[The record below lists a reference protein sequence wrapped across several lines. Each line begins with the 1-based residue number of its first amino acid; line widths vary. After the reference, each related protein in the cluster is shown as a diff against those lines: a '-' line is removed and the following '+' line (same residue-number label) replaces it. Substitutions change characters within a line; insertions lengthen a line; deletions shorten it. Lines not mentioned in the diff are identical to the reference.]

1 MRPAIR
7 VLTLACLLAAGCD
20 DVGSERAQPVAD
32 ASRIVALSP
41 HLAELSFTAGAGDRL
56 VGAVEYSDYP
66 AAAAALPRVGDA
78 FRLDYEAIAALEPDL
93 VLAWRSGTPA
103 DVQARLS
110 ELGYR
115 VVALDATTLAG
126 IAEQITAI
134 GDLAGTS
141 TIAEPAATAYL
152 RQLSEI
158 SGRYRD
164 AVPIDVF
171 YQISAQPLFTI
182 SGRHAINEAIE
193 LCGGR
198 NVFVDIDGL
207 SPAVSLESVIVAAP
221 QAIVSAQSPP
231 SRAAADALREQW
243 SAWTSVPAVRAEN
256 LFVVD
261 ADLIHRPAARILDA
275 ITAMCSALDVA
286 RGRT

>member
-1 MRPAIR
+1 MRALIL
-7 VLTLACLLAAGCD
+7 VCLLAVGCD
-20 DVGSERAQPVAD
+20 GGGSERAQTLA
-32 ASRIVALSP
+32 ASSRIVALSP

-66 AAAAALPRVGDA
+66 VGAAALPRVGDA

-103 DVQARLS
+103 DVQARLR

-126 IAEQITAI
+126 IAEQIIAI
-134 GDLAGTS
+134 GEIAGTS
-141 TIAEPAATAYL
+141 PIAEPAAAAFL
-152 RQLSEI
+152 RRLRELD
-158 SGRYRD
+158 GRYRD

-171 YQISAQPLFTI
+171 YQIAAQPLFTI

-198 NVFVDIDGL
+198 NVFADIDGL

-231 SRAAADALREQW
+231 SAAAVDALREQW
-243 SAWTSVPAVRAEN
+243 SAWTSVPAVRADN

-275 ITAMCSALDVA
+275 VAAMCGALDVA
-286 RGRT
+286 RSRI

>member
-1 MRPAIR
+1 LSQ
-7 VLTLACLLAAGCD
+7 LTRGLILACLLAGGCD
-20 DVGSERAQPVAD
+20 GGGALPAQSAGG
-32 ASRIVALSP
+32 ATRIVALSP
-41 HLAELSFTAGAGDRL
+41 HLAELAFTAGAGERL
-56 VGAVEYSDYP
+56 VGAVEYSDFP
-66 AAAAALPRVGDA
+66 AAAGALPRVGDA
-78 FRLDYEAIAALEPDL
+78 FRLDYEGIAALDPDL

-103 DVQARLS
+103 HVQARLS

-115 VVALDATTLAG
+115 VIVLDATTLAG

-134 GDLAGTS
+134 GELAGTS
-141 TIAEPAATAYL
+141 SIAAPAATAYL
-152 RQLSEI
+152 ERLREI
-158 SGRYRD
+158 GDQYRD

-198 NVFVDIDGL
+198 NVFADIDGL
-207 SPAVSLESVIVAAP
+207 SPAVSLESVLVAAP
-221 QAIVSAQSPP
+221 QVIVSGQSPP

-243 SAWTSVPAVRAEN
+243 SAWTSIPAVREGN

-261 ADLIHRPAARILDA
+261 ADLLHRPAARILEA
-275 ITAMCSALDVA
+275 IVEMCDALDVA
-286 RGRT
+286 RGRS